1 VSTLIDDLAQFAA
14 GRRAIALVAV
24 WGLAEAI
31 LLPVVPDVALCL
43 LALAAPRRAA
53 VLFAAMVAGAVA
65 GSLILHAWAS
75 ADPDGVARLLL
86 LLPGIDQPMLDGAA
100 RAVDGGNL
108 GAFAGFGPGTPV
120 KVYTRAWAA
129 DGGSPLL
136 LVLGIVLNRV
146 TRVGSAVLV
155 ATLLGLAAP
164 GWLRRHD
171 RQVIAA
177 YAAFWI
183 ALYASYL
190 A

>member
-1 VSTLIDDLAQFAA
+1 MSSLIDDLARFAA
-14 GRRAIALVAV
+14 GWRAVALVAG

-65 GSLILHAWAS
+65 GSVILHAWAS
-75 ADPDGVARLLL
+75 ADPDGVAQLLL
-86 LLPGIDQPMLDGAA
+86 RLPGIDQAMLDGAA
-100 RAVDGGNL
+100 RAVEGGNL
-108 GAFAGFGPGTPV
+108 GGFAGFGPGTPV
-120 KVYTRAWAA
+120 KVYTAAWAA

-136 LVLGIVLNRV
+136 LVLGVVLNRLS
-146 TRVGSAVLV
+146 RVGSALLV
-155 ATLLGLAAP
+155 ATLVGFAAP

-177 YAAFWI
+177 YAAFWV